1 MRDTGSSALRKKA
14 EVYEFGMSPDGRAAL
29 ALGMIAL
36 VFGFAAVA
44 AGAYI
49 ALYGGMPRIALP
61 GGLAAAD
68 RDMVGMFLSAVGAL
82 TTLIGGVSI
91 YRSQEM

>member
-1 MRDTGSSALRKKA
+1 MREVGNRAVRNSR
-14 EVYEFGMSPDGRAAL
+14 EVYEIGLSPDGRAAL

-49 ALYGGMPRIALP
+49 ALYGGMPKIALP

-68 RDMVGMFLSAVGAL
+68 RDMVGMFLSAIGAL
-82 TTLIGGVSI
+82 TTLVGGVSI